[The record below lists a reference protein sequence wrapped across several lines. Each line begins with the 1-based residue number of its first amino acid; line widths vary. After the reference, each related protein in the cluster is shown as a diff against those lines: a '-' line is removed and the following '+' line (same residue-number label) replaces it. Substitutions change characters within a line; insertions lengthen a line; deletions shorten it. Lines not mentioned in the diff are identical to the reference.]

1 MKLFAAVVTVCHHL
15 CYVSCRGI
23 DNIVAAV
30 VFLYHPSIIAP
41 PALICLLHT
50 AGLSAAESVGIAL
63 LVVLIT
69 AVLGLVVASTV
80 VLLWLKKKRRLDI
93 CWCPKCLKPVSHTN
107 RGDDPRHRKHIQ
119 PIHVSQQF
127 VDERQRDDIGY
138 ESTYSIAT
146 DQQTSTLGKSI
157 QYSVQDILNAIDP
170 TEVSDREDSSM
181 FVSVG
186 SPSCLTGPGGTAS
199 SVGGGAGLTAAG
211 GSAHDEMLSNKEDP
225 SSTSSIAMSSTPT
238 LTAVSDVNTEP
249 NTVAPNET
257 EHVPGGKN
265 HEIAAVKDTG
275 FTEEYKVEC
284 EIDKDFW
291 GAELDLPM
299 FSYFSSMA

>member
-1 MKLFAAVVTVCHHL
+1 MKLFAVVLTVVIICATLAAEVLVMLLLLLYFFTVCQL
-15 CYVSCRGI
+15 
-23 DNIVAAV
+23 
-30 VFLYHPSIIAP
+30 AP

-63 LVVLIT
+63 LVILIT
-69 AVLGLVVASTV
+69 AVLGLVVAITV
-80 VLLWLKKKRRLDI
+80 VLLWLKKKRKLDI

-107 RGDDPRHRKHIQ
+107 EGDDPGHQKHIQ
-119 PIHVSQQF
+119 PFQVSQRF
-127 VDERQRDDIGY
+127 VDERQLDDIGY
-138 ESTYSIAT
+138 ENTYSIAT
-146 DQQTSTLGKSI
+146 DQQSSTLYKAI

-186 SPSCLTGPGGTAS
+186 SPSCLTGLGGTTS
-199 SVGGGAGLTAAG
+199 SGGGGAGLTAAG
-211 GSAHDEMLSNKEDP
+211 GSAPDEMLNNKEGP
-225 SSTSSIAMSSTPT
+225 SSTSSIAMTSSTPT

-257 EHVPGGKN
+257 EHVLGGKD
-265 HEIAAVKDTG
+265 HKIAAVKATG
-275 FTEEYKVEC
+275 CTEEYKLEC

-291 GAELDLPM
+291 GEELDLPM